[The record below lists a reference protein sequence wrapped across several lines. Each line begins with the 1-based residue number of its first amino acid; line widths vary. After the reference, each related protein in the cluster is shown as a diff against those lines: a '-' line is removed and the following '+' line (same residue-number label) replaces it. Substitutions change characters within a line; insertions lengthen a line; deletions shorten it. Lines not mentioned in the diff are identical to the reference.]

1 MEFEKNDQ
9 NCIRFTDMTGI
20 TFGMW
25 HKFLNALN
33 HLGYEMPD
41 EDSVKDYFSRGYFL
55 QPDQSAEVLR
65 ILSGEHRI
73 DQYPVSRINKDNARA
88 KKIFGTTQDFRFA
101 GYLLTDGD
109 MLLFSYDPPYGQRDM
124 DHREIAKALS
134 KIEDDSYSGALIQF
148 ENYGNIRLMG
158 NGIELSKEPTSA
170 QKRKLASFFR
180 QNPDCYV
187 DISNQEGHVVKSM
200 QFNGQFSSTILRE
213 IDRYF
218 EEIT

>member
-20 TFGMW
+20 TFDMW

-33 HLGYEMPD
+33 HLGYGMPD
-41 EDSVKDYFSRGYFL
+41 EDSVKAYFSRGCFL
-55 QPDQSAEVLR
+55 QPDQSKEVLR
-65 ILSGEHRI
+65 ILKGEHRS

-109 MLLFSYDPPYGQRDM
+109 MLLFSYDPLYGGRDM
-124 DHREIAKALS
+124 DHREISQALS
-134 KIEDDSYSGALIQF
+134 KVEDDSYSGALIQF

-158 NGIELSKEPTSA
+158 SGIELSKEPTAA
-170 QKRKLASFFR
+170 QRKKLAIFFK

-187 DISNQEGHVVKSM
+187 EIANEAGYVVKSM
-200 QFNGQFSSTILRE
+200 QFNGQFPSTILRE

-218 EEIT
+218 EDIA